1 MMHTP
6 LDTLRYMVA
15 SDSIGAALEYIY
27 DDSND
32 DAHDVAIS
40 MLETLRTELRYEAN
54 LHGVEGTAYYSTGVP
69 VFAEGQHTCAEPRPD
84 GLTEIVTHPTV
95 WCPYPGDG
103 GNAHPI
109 CRPEQGPA
117 A

>member
-1 MMHTP
+1 MHTP
-6 LDTLRYMVA
+6 LDTLRYLVA
-15 SDSIGAALEYIY
+15 SDTICAALEYIY

-40 MLETLRTELRYEAN
+40 ILETLRAELRYEAK

-69 VFAEGQHTCAEPRPD
+69 VFAEGQHTSAESRPD
-84 GLTEIVTHPTV
+84 GTTELVTHPTV

-103 GNAHPI
+103 GEAHPI
-109 CRPEQGPA
+109 CRSDEGPA

>member
-1 MMHTP
+1 MHTAQ
-6 LDTLRYMVA
+6 DFLRYMVA
-15 SDSIGAALEYIY
+15 SDSIGAALEYVY

-40 MLETLRTELRYEAN
+40 MLETLRAELRYEAK
-54 LHGVEGTAYYSTGVP
+54 LHGVEGTAYYSTGIP
-69 VFAEGQHTCAEPRPD
+69 VFVEGQHTTAEPRPD

-103 GNAHPI
+103 GKAHPI
-109 CRPEQGPA
+109 CRSDEGPA

>member
-1 MMHTP
+1 MHTAQ
-6 LDTLRYMVA
+6 DFLRYMVA

-40 MLETLRTELRYEAN
+40 MLETLRSELRYEAR
-54 LHGVEGTAYYSTGVP
+54 LHGVEGIARYSTGIP
-69 VFAEGQHTCAEPRPD
+69 VFAEGQHVTTEVRLD
-84 GLTEIVTHPTV
+84 GLTEIVTHSTV
-95 WCPYPGDG
+95 WTPYPGDG
-103 GNAHPI
+103 GKAHPV

>member
-1 MMHTP
+1 MHTP

-15 SDSIGAALEYIY
+15 SDPIGAALEYIY

-40 MLETLRTELRYEAN
+40 MLETLRDELRYEAK
-54 LHGVEGTAYYSTGVP
+54 LHGVEGTAHYSTGIP
-69 VFAEGQHTCAEPRPD
+69 VFAEGQHTTAEPRPD
-84 GLTEIVTHPTV
+84 GTTALVTHPTV

-103 GNAHPI
+103 GEAHPV
-109 CRPEQGPA
+109 CRPEHGPA

>member
-1 MMHTP
+1 MHTAQ
-6 LDTLRYMVA
+6 DFLRYMVA

-40 MLETLRTELRYEAN
+40 MLETLRDELRYEAR
-54 LHGVEGTAYYSTGVP
+54 LHGVEDMAYYSTGIP
-69 VFAEGQHTCAEPRPD
+69 VFAEGEYVTTEPRPD
-84 GLTEIVTHPTV
+84 GTTAIVTLPTT

-103 GNAHPI
+103 GKAHPV

>member
-1 MMHTP
+1 MHTP
-6 LDTLRYMVA
+6 LDTLRYLVA

-27 DDSND
+27 CEDAD

-40 MLETLRTELRYEAN
+40 MLETLRSELRYEAK
-54 LHGVEGTAYYSTGVP
+54 LHGIEGTAYYSTGVP

-84 GLTEIVTHPTV
+84 GLMEIVAHPTV
-95 WCPYPGDG
+95 WTPYPGDG
-103 GNAHPI
+103 GKAHPV
-109 CRPEQGPA
+109 CRRDEGPA

>member
-1 MMHTP
+1 MHTAQ
-6 LDTLRYMVA
+6 DFLRYMVA
-15 SDSIGAALEYIY
+15 SDTIGAALEYVY
-27 DDSND
+27 DDND

-40 MLETLRTELRYEAN
+40 MLETIRAELRYEAR

-69 VFAEGQHTCAEPRPD
+69 VFAEGQHTSAEHRPD
-84 GLTEIVTHPTV
+84 GTTALVTHPTV

-103 GNAHPI
+103 GKAHPV

>member
-1 MMHTP
+1 MHTAQ
-6 LDTLRYMVA
+6 DFLRYMVA
-15 SDSIGAALEYIY
+15 SDPIGAALEYVY
-27 DDSND
+27 EGND

-40 MLETLRTELRYEAN
+40 ILETLRTELRYEAN

-69 VFAEGQHTCAEPRPD
+69 VFAECQHTCAEPRPD
-84 GLTEIVTHPTV
+84 GLMEIVSHPTV
-95 WCPYPGDG
+95 WCPYPADG
-103 GNAHPI
+103 GKAHPV

>member
-1 MMHTP
+1 MHTAQ
-6 LDTLRYMVA
+6 DFLRYMVA
-15 SDSIGAALEYIY
+15 SDPIGAALEYIY
-27 DDSND
+27 DDIYD

-40 MLETLRTELRYEAN
+40 MLETLRAELRYEAK

-95 WCPYPGDG
+95 WCPYPADG
-103 GNAHPI
+103 GKAHPV

>member
-1 MMHTP
+1 MHTP

-15 SDSIGAALEYIY
+15 SDPIGAALEYVY
-27 DDSND
+27 D

-40 MLETLRTELRYEAN
+40 MLETLRAELRYEAK

-69 VFAEGQHTCAEPRPD
+69 VFAEGQHTSAESRPD
-84 GLTEIVTHPTV
+84 GTTELVTHPTV
-95 WCPYPGDG
+95 WCPSPGDG
-103 GNAHPI
+103 GEAHPI
-109 CRPEQGPA
+109 CRSDEGPA

>member
-1 MMHTP
+1 MHAAQ
-6 LDTLRYMVA
+6 DFLRYMVA
-15 SDSIGAALEYIY
+15 SDTIGAALEYIY

-40 MLETLRTELRYEAN
+40 MLETIRTELRYEAK
-54 LHGVEGTAYYSTGVP
+54 LHGVEGAAYYSTGIP
-69 VFAEGQHTCAEPRPD
+69 VFVEGQHTTAEDRPD
-84 GLTEIVTHPTV
+84 GLTEIVSHPTV
-95 WCPYPGDG
+95 WTPYPGDG
-103 GNAHPI
+103 GKAHPV

>member
-1 MMHTP
+1 MHTP
-6 LDTLRYMVA
+6 LDTLRYLVA
-15 SDSIGAALEYIY
+15 SDTIGAALEYIY
-27 DDSND
+27 CEDTD

-40 MLETLRTELRYEAN
+40 MLETLRAELRYEAR
-54 LHGVEGTAYYSTGVP
+54 LHGVEGIARYSTGIP
-69 VFAEGQHTCAEPRPD
+69 VFANGEHTCAERRPD

-95 WCPYPGDG
+95 WTPYPADG
-103 GNAHPI
+103 GKAHPV

>member
-1 MMHTP
+1 MHTP

-15 SDSIGAALEYIY
+15 SDTIGAALEYIY
-27 DDSND
+27 ADDNG

-40 MLETLRTELRYEAN
+40 MLETLRAELRYEAR
-54 LHGVEGTAYYSTGVP
+54 LHGVEGTARYSTGIP
-69 VFAEGQHTCAEPRPD
+69 VFAEGQHTSAEPRPD
-84 GLTEIVTHPTV
+84 GTTELVTHPTV
-95 WCPYPGDG
+95 WTPYPGDG
-103 GNAHPI
+103 GAAHPV